1 MSPFKAALV
10 AQAILDAPQHRYE
23 LALARLANAIDEVFM
38 HKGIDGVQRAVA
50 TNLSRLRT
58 LHIPGEDGWIG

>member
-50 TNLSRLRT
+50 TNLSLI
-58 LHIPGEDGWIG
+58 HI